1 MKFGVTVHPEFIYIV
16 SFDVYDT
23 TGWYS
28 ALIAIVYI
36 AIIVIA
42 VSLEYTGYFEFVPH
56 AFAYP
61 A

>member
-1 MKFGVTVHPEFIYIV
+1 MKFGVIVHPAFIYIV

-28 ALIAIVYI
+28 ALTAIVYMD
-36 AIIVIA
+36 IIVIA
-42 VSLEYTGYFEFVPH
+42 VSLEYTGDVELVPH
-56 AFAYP
+56 ALAYP